1 MSVQRPCGAPI
12 VETEPRPPVRQ
23 PASSGVASNDWSC
36 EDCST
41 LGVASETGRA
51 RRQLQGSASSAHG
64 RGRQS
69 TNGGTRPSGSGRTC
83 RRTTRGESGDSA
95 RRAIRS
101 AGARVA
107 MAAVA
112 GGRRS
117 CCRTAGVASSTAG
130 RIRPAGSPAA
140 DGPARAGAVS
150 GRSYVPTPLSSNNSR
165 RASSVM
171 SDGQPRVGEPL
182 PAVGVEVRQRA
193 LPERLRGV
201 LVPGH
206 GTPRVSGSRLV
217 HPVTHSGGLSHRL
230 RSSTRRR
237 AASATAIARGSVA

>member
-1 MSVQRPCGAPI
+1 MSVQRPCGAP
-12 VETEPRPPVRQ
+12 VVVKLNQATCS
-23 PASSGVASNDWSC
+23 PAGSSGVASNDWSC

-41 LGVASETGRA
+41 LGVTSETGRA
-51 RRQLQGSASSAHG
+51 RRRRQGSAFSAHG

-107 MAAVA
+107 MAAAA

-117 CCRTAGVASSTAG
+117 CCRTAGVASSTADP
-130 RIRPAGSPAA
+130 IRPAGSPAA

-150 GRSYVPTPLSSNNSR
+150 G
-165 RASSVM
+165 SVELRP
-171 SDGQPRVGEPL
+171 D
-182 PAVGVEVRQRA
+182 AVE
-193 LPERLRGV
+193 
-201 LVPGH
+201 
-206 GTPRVSGSRLV
+206 
-217 HPVTHSGGLSHRL
+217 L
-230 RSSTRRR
+230 RSLQCGPRRR
-237 AASATAIARGSVA
+237 TVEAGNARQVIDPPARVLADVRGGG